1 MKTLKQKREK
11 LIEVRVLPNLIK
23 EVEEY
28 LVKYGGVSFERGNE
42 EEQLL
47 RKKFIS
53 HFSIVEGVF
62 MKEDWSIVG
71 VDSETYQDDVIL
83 SLEEFG
89 NEHEKG
95 CWIFFMMT
103 VVFIIICVLL
113 MFLTRG

>member
-1 MKTLKQKREK
+1 MLIYKTEK
-11 LIEVRVLPNLIK
+11 GSYHLSLDEAFK
-23 EVEEY
+23 
-28 LVKYGGVSFERGNE
+28 VSKTVH
-42 EEQLL
+42 QVCP
-47 RKKFIS
+47 I
-53 HFSIVEGVF
+53 
-62 MKEDWSIVG
+62 M
-71 VDSETYQDDVIL
+71 DSETYQDDVIL